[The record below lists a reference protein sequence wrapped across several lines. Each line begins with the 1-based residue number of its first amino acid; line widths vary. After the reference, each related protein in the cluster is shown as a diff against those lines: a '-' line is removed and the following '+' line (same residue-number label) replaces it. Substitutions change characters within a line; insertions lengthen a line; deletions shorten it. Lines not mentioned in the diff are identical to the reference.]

1 MIFLSCPPVYY
12 LPGTWG
18 KCGHAIIPHGTYEG
32 LPPQGQLAAI
42 ILILLITF
50 TSWGVYTAFFNNK
63 NLTDPWDDH
72 DD

>member
-1 MIFLSCPPVYY
+1 MIFLSCPPVYH

-50 TSWGVYTAFFNNK
+50 FNNK
-63 NLTDPWDDH
+63 NLADPWDDH